1 MTRDYKNRG
10 GKHTKNAVVPG
21 WVWGLTG
28 LSVGLLVALLV
39 YLYEH
44 VPQQPGSHATAST
57 TAAKKTNP
65 GKKQGTSKKSSD
77 DSAKVQFEFYTLL
90 PESEVVI
97 PEQELVDDRSKAVS
111 KKPDSGTR
119 FMLQTGSF
127 RHSKEADSLKA
138 KLALLGIESHVQNVS
153 ISGEDWQRV
162 RAGPYSSMKEVRQ
175 VRELLRRNKINAIPI
190 KVSARK

>member
-10 GKHTKNAVVPG
+10 GKRKKPAVPG

-28 LSVGLLVALLV
+28 LTVGLLIALLV

-44 VPQQPGSHATAST
+44 VPDQSSARDKTST
-57 TAAKKTNP
+57 TVAKKSKSA
-65 GKKQGTSKKSSD
+65 KKPAASKKPNSDSS
-77 DSAKVQFEFYTLL
+77 KVKFEFYTLL

-97 PEQELVDDRSKAVS
+97 PEQELVEDRSKPVS

-119 FMLQTGSF
+119 YMLQTGSF
-127 RHSKEADSLKA
+127 RHGREADSLKA

-153 ISGEDWQRV
+153 ISGEDWHRV
-162 RAGPYSSMKEVRQ
+162 RAGPYSSMREVRQ
-175 VRELLRRNKINAIPI
+175 VRERLRRNKINAIPI
-190 KVSARK
+190 KVSSKK